1 MPINE
6 SDTTLTCQVA
16 SMAQLSDLVSRYT
29 LEVRTSREPFQ
40 LSTFMGITHEAAA
53 DVRSQSKD
61 MLGVEVVL
69 RNLQQA
75 LAPAVSAAL
84 EPGNVVKGKC
94 MAKPCSVLAF
104 EADF

>member
-1 MPINE
+1 
-6 SDTTLTCQVA
+6 
-16 SMAQLSDLVSRYT
+16 MAKLSDLVSRYT

-40 LSTFMGITHEAAA
+40 LSTFMGITQEAAA

-75 LAPAVSAAL
+75 LTPAVPAAL
-84 EPGNVVKGKC
+84 EPENVVKGK
-94 MAKPCSVLAF
+94 SVGEHCLPT
-104 EADF
+104 ADQADA